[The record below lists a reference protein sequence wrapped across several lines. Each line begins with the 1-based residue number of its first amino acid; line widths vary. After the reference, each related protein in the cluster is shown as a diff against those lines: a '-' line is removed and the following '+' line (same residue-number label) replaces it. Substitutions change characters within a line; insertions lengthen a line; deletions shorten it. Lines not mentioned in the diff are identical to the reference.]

1 MAVITKREI
10 TTVTRAYDETLRVT
24 GVAPDRQLGLAL
36 FEQEFDDTDLTAG
49 KITFEHGLNR
59 FPVHVTVV
67 DSTRTVCVMPTRFVD
82 SLDADSDDHV
92 TLDFTGWG
100 TLSGTYKILVS
111 P

>member
-1 MAVITKREI
+1 MAAVTKREI

-24 GVAPDRQLGLAL
+24 GAAPNRQIGLSL
-36 FEQEFDDTDLTAG
+36 FEQTFVDADLTAS

-59 FPVHVTVV
+59 FPLHVTVV
-67 DSTRTVCVMPTRFVD
+67 DSSRTVCVMPTRFVD

-100 TLSGTYKILVS
+100 TLVGTYKILVS